1 MLFAILAGD
10 FYQAFRYNPL
20 LFILLPGAVALSA
33 NWLYTEYKGKKSW
46 CAKIP
51 EWAWIVLAII
61 IMIYGVLRNV
71 LMFSYLAPTV
81 VR

>member
-1 MLFAILAGD
+1 MLLAILAGD
-10 FYQAFRYNPL
+10 LYQAFRYNPL
-20 LFILLPGAVALSA
+20 LFVLLPGAVVLGV
-33 NWLYTEYKGKKSW
+33 NWLYAEYGGKKSW
-46 CAKIP
+46 CARIP

-71 LMFSYLAPTV
+71 PMFSYLAPTV